1 MRRCSRPLTDAGEE
15 PMGKLLQIASA
26 ALVLTLCDA
35 GAVRADSYTDTVH
48 TFEKAGKSGAF
59 FAKSY
64 GYAVF
69 PTVGGAGF
77 VVGAAHGKGR
87 VYVNGVLTGDTTMN
101 LVSAG
106 FQAGAKAYSEI
117 IFFKDKQALDAFE
130 SGNFEFGADAS
141 AVAITAGAEAGA
153 GTSGASSEASAESSN
168 ANTKGGYFNGMA
180 VFTIAKGGLMYA
192 ATISGQQFTYV
203 PRGGN

>member
-1 MRRCSRPLTDAGEE
+1 MF
-15 PMGKLLQIASA
+15 KLLQPLFAALILTGVSA
-26 ALVLTLCDA
+26 AA
-35 GAVRADSYTDTVH
+35 ARADNYEDTIQ
-48 TFEKAGKSGAF
+48 TFKQAGKSGTF
-59 FAKSY
+59 FAKAY

-77 VVGAAHGKGR
+77 VIGAAHGKGR
-87 VYVNGVLTGDTTMN
+87 IYARGVLTGDTTMN

-106 FQAGAKAYSEI
+106 LQAGAKAFSEI
-117 IFFKDKQALDAFE
+117 IFFEDKRALDEFE
-130 SGNFEFGADAS
+130 SGHFQFAADAS

-153 GTSGASSEASAESSN
+153 GTSGVSSEASAESSN
-168 ANTKGGYFNGMA
+168 ASTSGHFFNGMA

-192 ATISGQQFTYV
+192 ATISGQRFTYT

>member
-1 MRRCSRPLTDAGEE
+1 MF
-15 PMGKLLQIASA
+15 KFLQSISA
-26 ALVLTLCDA
+26 ALVLVGVSA
-35 GAVRADSYTDTVH
+35 GVVRADSYDDAIQ
-48 TFEKAGKSGAF
+48 TFKQAGKSGTF
-59 FAKSY
+59 FAKAY

-87 VYVNGVLTGDTTMN
+87 VYAHGMLTGDTTMN
-101 LVSAG
+101 LISAG
-106 FQAGAKAYSEI
+106 LQAGAKAYSEI
-117 IFFKDKQALDAFE
+117 IFFEDRRALDDFE
-130 SGNFEFGADAS
+130 SGHFQFGADAS

-153 GTSGASSEASAESSN
+153 GTTGVSSEASAESSN
-168 ANTKGGYFNGMA
+168 ANTSGGYFNGMA

-192 ATISGQQFTYV
+192 ATISGQQFSYT

>member
-1 MRRCSRPLTDAGEE
+1 MI
-15 PMGKLLQIASA
+15 KLCQSIAA
-26 ALVLTLCDA
+26 ALVLTCVSA
-35 GAVRADSYTDTVH
+35 GLARADSYDDTVH
-48 TFEKAGKSGAF
+48 TFKQAGSSGTF
-59 FAKSY
+59 FAKAY

-87 VYVNGVLTGDTTMN
+87 VYAHGILTGDTTMN

-117 IFFKDKQALDAFE
+117 IFFEDKRALDDFE
-130 SGNFEFGADAS
+130 SGHFQFGADAS

-153 GTSGASSEASAESSN
+153 GTSGASSEAGLDSSN
-168 ANTKGGYFNGMA
+168 AGTHGGYFNGMA

-192 ATISGQQFTYV
+192 ATISGQQFTYT

>member
-1 MRRCSRPLTDAGEE
+1 MNKVFQLC
-15 PMGKLLQIASA
+15 A
-26 ALVLTLCDA
+26 ALVLVCGVYSVA
-35 GAVRADSYTDTVH
+35 RADSYDDTIH
-48 TFEKAGKSGAF
+48 TFKKAGKSGTY
-59 FAKSY
+59 FAKAY

-87 VYVNGVLTGDTTMN
+87 VYAHGVLLGDTTMN
-101 LVSAG
+101 LLSAG
-106 FQAGAKAYSEI
+106 LQAGAKAYSEI
-117 IFFKDKQALDAFE
+117 IFFEDKRALEEFQ
-130 SGNFEFGADAS
+130 SGHFEFGADAS
-141 AVAITAGAEAGA
+141 AVAITAAAEAGA
-153 GTSGASSEASAESSN
+153 GTNGASSEASVDSSN
-168 ANTKGGYFNGMA
+168 AGTGSGGFYKGMA

>member
-1 MRRCSRPLTDAGEE
+1 MS
-15 PMGKLLQIASA
+15 KFLQSISV
-26 ALVLTLCDA
+26 ALVIA
-35 GAVRADSYTDTVH
+35 GVGAGVARADSYDDTIH
-48 TFEKAGKSGAF
+48 TFKQAGRSGTL
-59 FAKSY
+59 FAKAY

-77 VVGAAHGKGR
+77 LIGAAHGKGR
-87 VYVNGVLTGDTTMN
+87 VYVHGMLTGDTTMN

-106 FQAGAKAYSEI
+106 LQAGAKAYSEI
-117 IFFKDKQALDAFE
+117 IFFEDKRALDEFE
-130 SGNFEFGADAS
+130 SGHFEFGADAS

-153 GTSGASSEASAESSN
+153 GTSGVSSEASAESSN
-168 ANTKGGYFNGMA
+168 ANTSGGYFNGMA

-192 ATISGQQFTYV
+192 ATISGQKFTYV

>member
-1 MRRCSRPLTDAGEE
+1 MF
-15 PMGKLLQIASA
+15 KLLQALSA
-26 ALVLTLCDA
+26 ALILSGVGIGVA
-35 GAVRADSYTDTVH
+35 RADSYDDAIH
-48 TFEKAGKSGAF
+48 TFTEAGKSGTF
-59 FAKSY
+59 FAKAY

-77 VVGAAHGKGR
+77 VIGAAHGKGR
-87 VYVNGVLTGDTTMN
+87 VYAHGMLTGDATVN

-106 FQAGAKAYSEI
+106 LQAGAKAYSEI
-117 IFFKDKQALDAFE
+117 IFFEDKRALDEFE
-130 SGNFEFGADAS
+130 SGHFQFGANAS

-153 GTSGASSEASAESSN
+153 GTNGVSSEASAASSN
-168 ANTKGGYFNGMA
+168 ANTSGGYFNGMA

-192 ATISGQQFTYV
+192 ATISGQRFTYT

>member
-1 MRRCSRPLTDAGEE
+1 MLI
-15 PMGKLLQIASA
+15 LLGASA
-26 ALVLTLCDA
+26 A
-35 GAVRADSYTDTVH
+35 RADSYDDTIQ
-48 TFEKAGKSGAF
+48 TFKQAGKSGTF
-59 FAKSY
+59 FAKAY

-87 VYVNGVLTGDTTMN
+87 VYAQGVLVGDTTMN

-106 FQAGAKAYSEI
+106 IQAGAKAYSEI
-117 IFFKDKQALDAFE
+117 IFFEDKRALDEFE
-130 SGNFEFGADAS
+130 SGHFQFGANAS

-153 GTSGASSEASAESSN
+153 GTGGASSEASLDSSN
-168 ANTKGGYFNGMA
+168 AGTHGGYYQGMA

-192 ATISGQQFTYV
+192 ATISGQQFSYT
-203 PRGGN
+203 PRGGG

>member
-1 MRRCSRPLTDAGEE
+1 VN
-15 PMGKLLQIASA
+15 KLLQSVAAALMLILLGASA
-26 ALVLTLCDA
+26 A
-35 GAVRADSYTDTVH
+35 RADSYDDTIQ
-48 TFEKAGKSGAF
+48 TFKQAGKSGTF
-59 FAKSY
+59 FAKAY

-87 VYVNGVLTGDTTMN
+87 VYAQGVLVGDTTMN

-106 FQAGAKAYSEI
+106 IQAGAKAYSEI
-117 IFFKDKQALDAFE
+117 IFFEDKRALDEFE
-130 SGNFEFGADAS
+130 SGHFQFGANAS

-153 GTSGASSEASAESSN
+153 GTGGASSEASLDSSN
-168 ANTKGGYFNGMA
+168 AGTHGGYYQGMA

-192 ATISGQQFTYV
+192 ATISGQQFSYT
-203 PRGGN
+203 PRGGG

>member
-1 MRRCSRPLTDAGEE
+1 MNKFIQPVF
-15 PMGKLLQIASA
+15 A
-26 ALVLTLCDA
+26 ALVLA
-35 GAVRADSYTDTVH
+35 GVCVGAARADSYEDTIH
-48 TFEKAGKSGAF
+48 TFKQAGKSGTF
-59 FAKSY
+59 FAKAY

-87 VYVNGVLTGDTTMN
+87 VYARGVLTGDTTMN
-101 LVSAG
+101 LISAG
-106 FQAGAKAYSEI
+106 LQAGAKAYSEI
-117 IFFKDKQALDAFE
+117 IFFEDKRALDEFE
-130 SGNFEFGADAS
+130 SGHFQFGADAS

-153 GTSGASSEASAESSN
+153 GTTGVSSGASAESSN
-168 ANTKGGYFNGMA
+168 ANTSGNYFNGMA

-192 ATISGQQFTYV
+192 ATISGQQFTYT